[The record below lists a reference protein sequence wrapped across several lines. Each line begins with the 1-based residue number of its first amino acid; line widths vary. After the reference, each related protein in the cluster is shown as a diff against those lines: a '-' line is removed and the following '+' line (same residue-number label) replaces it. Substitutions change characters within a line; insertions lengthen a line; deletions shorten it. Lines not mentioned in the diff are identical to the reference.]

1 MSGERDQESQESQ
14 ESQEDQERDA
24 DTSGR
29 ARTRPA
35 QQQSASAWT
44 RLSTAN
50 LYPTIPVSHR

>member
-1 MSGERDQESQESQ
+1 MSGERGQESQ

-35 QQQSASAWT
+35 QQQSASAWI
-44 RLSTAN
+44 RLATAN